1 MKTINQLALEVI
13 DGKWGSGNERKKELV
28 KAGYDYDAV
37 QSRVNEIVKA
47 RKIIVD
53 KMNAWGRKICA
64 DNRYHY
70 NMWEQND
77 PQSHKCPICSK
88 LKYEDNP
95 DDFGWNCIGLTA
107 AIWHHGGLLGNIC
120 KCGWISAPHGNA
132 DKLLTLPY
140 DEALALARKCMGIN
154 DIELIRDINGIP
166 KDKWNAGDICLK
178 FDGKVCEHFFYYT
191 GEKTII
197 DSTRIYSDKSKWT
210 PSVIANQIK
219 ERSWNNYS
227 AKVIIRYTGWLKK
240 EKKTYTGKLPTLK
253 LIKTNAEVIADA
265 IKFALWIAG
274 DNSFHYGYTDKHGSK
289 DSKKWKPNAHHNG
302 CFFCGTN
309 TDKGGRSKAGIV
321 DYKKTYCCNP
331 FVTAAWAHG
340 GCVPAALK
348 LCRLGSSWTFSKG
361 KGYDAS
367 KLFDNLGKIAKK
379 SLKKGYVLC
388 SDTHVALYIGDNKIV
403 EAAHGDDNKR
413 NSEDWNSSIRVAT
426 LTDSRYNSFKR
437 VHRFNGSVNTTA
449 YIGFGEVSDR
459 VALLQSFLKWYGCD
473 IASDRY
479 FGEATLKAVK
489 KFQSENGLEVDGKV
503 GEKTLKKMQT
513 VRK

>member
-1 MKTINQLALEVI
+1 MKTVNQLALEVI
-13 DGKWGSGNERKKELV
+13 DGKWGSGEARKKKLTE
-28 KAGYDYDAV
+28 AGYDYEAV
-37 QSRVNEIVKA
+37 QKRVNEILEVISNMNSWAK
-47 RKIIVD
+47 KI
-53 KMNAWGRKICA
+53 A
-64 DNRYHY
+64 DSKYHY
-70 NMWEQND
+70 VTFKRGVNAT
-77 PQSHKCPICSK
+77 HTCPICTGR
-88 LKYEDNP
+88 KYDNYY
-95 DDFGWNCIGLTA
+95 GWNCIGFA
-107 AIWHHGGLLGNIC
+107 WAVWHHGGGIPC
-120 KCGWISAPHGNA
+120 KCNCHVISNEIGEKIANA
-132 DKLLTLPY
+132 KTDA
-140 DEALALARKCMGIN
+140 EALKIAQDHVGIK
-154 DIELIRDINGIP
+154 DIKVIRNNGKDVP
-166 KDKWNAGDICLK
+166 KSQWRAGDIGLMFK
-178 FDGKVCEHFFYYT
+178 GKEYKHTFYYMGDGKVA
-191 GEKTII
+191 
-197 DSTRIYSDKSKWT
+197 DSSNYSDDKKD
-210 PSVIANQIK
+210 IAI
-219 ERSWNNYS
+219 RGYGNYT
-227 AKVIIRYTGWLKK
+227 ARVIIRLTFGEVPMPYG
-240 EKKTYTGKLPTLK
+240 GKLPTLK

-302 CFFCGTN
+302 CYFCGTN

-367 KLFDNLGKIAKK
+367 KLFDNLGKPAKK
-379 SLKKGYVLC
+379 NLKKGYVLC
-388 SDTHVALYIGDNKIV
+388 SDTHVALYIGDGKIV
-403 EAAHGDDNKR
+403 EAAHGDDNKKH
-413 NSEDWNSSIRVAT
+413 SESWNSSIRVTT

-459 VALLQSFLKWYGCD
+459 VALLQSFLKWYGFD

-479 FGEATLKAVK
+479 FGEATVKAVQE
-489 KFQSENGLEVDGKV
+489 FQAENGLVVDGKV
-503 GEKTLKKMQT
+503 GAKTLKKMSE